1 MTFQHGYAMMLPCE
15 MPHAGPPHLSTH
27 VTPFAVCSENHGDW
41 RSTLTH
47 ETVLLDGRLVYM
59 LTNAASVT
67 KPLHDASPDGQ
78 PIKKYR
84 FVL

>member
-1 MTFQHGYAMMLPCE
+1 
-15 MPHAGPPHLSTH
+15 
-27 VTPFAVCSENHGDW
+27 
-41 RSTLTH
+41 LTH